1 MKIINETDFL
11 SPFFRIGAPQFLRN
25 FKGKSTQGMSIMM
38 VALWTV
44 GDIFKTCY
52 YKLRDAPTQF
62 WACGLLQV
70 SMQRLRQYKK
80 QAVTFSPL
88 VDRFSFSFHF
98 AYRSV

>member
-1 MKIINETDFL
+1 
-11 SPFFRIGAPQFLRN
+11 
-25 FKGKSTQGMSIMM
+25 MM

-80 QAVTFSPL
+80 QAVTSSSLF
-88 VDRFSFSFHF
+88 DRFFIIPFYSQISLDLAILFQVFLYGKNTEPRNVH
-98 AYRSV
+98 RGD